1 MFLPRRYCRGFSIK
15 SFNKLFII
23 IFQRNLVETIVL
35 PTERIPTVHQVGQ
48 GQENQ
53 EPFFSNLK
61 EWQQLIENNANN

>member
-1 MFLPRRYCRGFSIK
+1 MFLPRRYCRGLSIK

-23 IFQRNLVETIVL
+23 ICQQNLVETIVL
-35 PTERIPTVHQVGQ
+35 PTERIPTVHLVDQ

-53 EPFFSNLK
+53 ESFFSNLK